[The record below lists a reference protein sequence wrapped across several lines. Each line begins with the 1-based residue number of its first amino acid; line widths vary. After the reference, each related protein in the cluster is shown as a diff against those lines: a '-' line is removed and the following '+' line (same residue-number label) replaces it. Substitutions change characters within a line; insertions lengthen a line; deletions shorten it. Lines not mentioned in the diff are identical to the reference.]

1 LIQRKKCNIK
11 LNNKK
16 TGQNKAGQT
25 AIKERYAR
33 EDGVWLK
40 KGEAGNAAGESESAE
55 QEEQAEQAEQVVSE
69 RSRKRARPN
78 PFSDS
83 SPDRS

>member
-40 KGEAGNAAGESESAE
+40 KGEAGNSAGESESAE
-55 QEEQAEQAEQVVSE
+55 QEEQVVSE
-69 RSRKRARPN
+69 RPRKRARPN
-78 PFSDS
+78 PRSDS
-83 SPDRS
+83 SPDQS